1 MCFIMAIAL
10 NSLLEW
16 FTIYFHW
23 LPYVLRN
30 KYHTFLKVLNRLQRT
45 TVISSLPYM
54 LLYALPYIFSKIRT
68 YLYLFQRIT
77 PRYRQIFKKEL

>member
-1 MCFIMAIAL
+1 MCFTMAIAL

-30 KYHTFLKVLNRLQRT
+30 KCHTFLKVLNRLQRT
-45 TVISSLPYM
+45 TDISSLPYM

-68 YLYLFQRIT
+68 YLYLFQRVT